1 MKNKSKESIKT
12 IDSLIDPENA
22 EELQRTKTDIE
33 TYIKKIQNLIKNENQ
48 NKKDGNTRR
57 SRKEAELMG
66 LTEDLYKQYQ
76 SLFAQYD
83 YVIGKVVSHKKNKKS
98 SVSSADSEEEFF
110 SSEEVDGS
118 NRRRSS
124 EKEQKYVSDTV
135 KQEPDRGD
143 NRDGKDLNQ
152 NIDAAESERKL
163 TSLMEEMKSLSN
175 DKMDLQLQIESQA
188 NEVKQISIKNT
199 ELHNHVMEL
208 ESLLKEKQDVVSK
221 LEAKLDNSEE
231 QSKSNIGKLMA
242 QVNDLVLETKTLRTE
257 KDEMEEKIK
266 CDKKETSNEREDL
279 MKKLKVMQEKLDS
292 QEKLNKELET
302 KMEGKGEEISQFLIQ
317 IENLKANLA
326 ETKST
331 EQTMM
336 EEKADLLARLNDME
350 LELEIQRN
358 QTKKLEEQLRDTNYE
373 IKQMTNEN
381 KSLQDRNDE
390 LKAAMT
396 QRGEDISSFLME
408 NNSDENGASMEI
420 MALKAEVNE
429 MRLDLDNLNEHKT
442 KLEIQNERNQKEY
455 AESLAKMENLNTK
468 LTTQIAD
475 QAKTIKDQLL
485 TIDRIKAEQKETMI
499 TSSKFRLSQRVAE
512 RKMEELAEKVKRK
525 MEDNIRLLH
534 QRIHVAEQLNNENKN
549 SCKLIMLRYEQENK
563 ILGEK
568 VVFYENELESLKG
581 AATASEVTHSPVIDL
596 KGFEFEAAL
605 NGLDA
610 AVAKVEEHR
619 ECVVKNVSKML
630 YEVQFAKDWIKNMN
644 VEMKQLKDNV
654 DCLTTLLNQKEEQGL
669 LLRDKVWNL
678 EATVSKEGGEKLNLT
693 NAVNQLEKKVAK
705 LEKNLKE
712 KDEDLDSLGEKKR
725 EAIRQLCLVVEFHRD
740 RCNYLMKLVTNMR
753 VNKKKK

>member
-1 MKNKSKESIKT
+1 
-12 IDSLIDPENA
+12 
-22 EELQRTKTDIE
+22 
-33 TYIKKIQNLIKNENQ
+33 
-48 NKKDGNTRR
+48 
-57 SRKEAELMG
+57 MG

-83 YVIGKVVSHKKNKKS
+83 YVIGKVVSHKRNHKS
-98 SVSSADSEEEFF
+98 SVSSADSESEEFF

-124 EKEQKYVSDTV
+124 EKEQKYVSDIIR
-135 KQEPDRGD
+135 Q
-143 NRDGKDLNQ
+143 DLNQ
-152 NIDAAESERKL
+152 NIEATESERHL
-163 TSLMEEMKSLSN
+163 TLLMEEMKSLSN
-175 DKMDLQLQIESQA
+175 DKMDLELQIESQA
-188 NEVKQISIKNT
+188 NEVKQLSIKNT
-199 ELHNHVMEL
+199 DLHNHVMEL
-208 ESLLKEKQDVVSK
+208 ESLLKEKQGVVSN

-231 QSKSNIGKLMA
+231 QAKSNIAKLMA
-242 QVNDLVLETKTLRTE
+242 QVNELVLETKSLRTE

-266 CDKKETSNEREDL
+266 CDKNEASTERDDL
-279 MKKLKVMQEKLDS
+279 MEKLNIMQQKLDS
-292 QEKLNKELET
+292 QGNLNKELET
-302 KMEGKGEEISQFLIQ
+302 QMEGKREEISQFVIQ

-331 EQTMM
+331 EQTMT
-336 EEKADLLARLNDME
+336 EEKKDLLARLNDME

-358 QTKKLEEQLRDTNYE
+358 QTNKMEEQLRDTSYE
-373 IKQMTNEN
+373 IKQLMNEN

-396 QRGEDISSFLME
+396 ERGEEISSFLRE

-429 MRLDLDNLNEHKT
+429 MRLELDNLNEQKT

-468 LTTQIAD
+468 LTNQIED
-475 QAKTIKDQLL
+475 QEKTIKDQLS
-485 TIDRIKAEQKETMI
+485 TIDRINAEQKETI
-499 TSSKFRLSQRVAE
+499 IASNKFRLSQRMAE
-512 RKMEELAEKVKRK
+512 RKMEELAEKVKTK

-549 SCKLIMLRYEQENK
+549 SCKLTMMRYEQENK

-568 VVFYENELESLKG
+568 VAFYENELERLKG
-581 AATASEVTHSPVIDL
+581 IATTTASEVIHSPVIDL

-619 ECVVKNVSKML
+619 ECVVNNVSKML
-630 YEVQFAKDWIKNMN
+630 FEVQFAKDWIKNMN

-654 DCLTTLLNQKEEQGL
+654 DCLTTLLNEKEEQEL

-693 NAVNQLEKKVAK
+693 NAVNQLEKKVVK

-753 VNKKKK
+753 MNKKI

>member
-1 MKNKSKESIKT
+1 
-12 IDSLIDPENA
+12 
-22 EELQRTKTDIE
+22 
-33 TYIKKIQNLIKNENQ
+33 
-48 NKKDGNTRR
+48 
-57 SRKEAELMG
+57 MG

-83 YVIGKVVSHKKNKKS
+83 YVIGKVVSHKRNKKT
-98 SVSSADSEEEFF
+98 SVSSADSEEFF

-124 EKEQKYVSDTV
+124 EKEQKHVSDTL

-143 NRDGKDLNQ
+143 NLNQ
-152 NIDAAESERKL
+152 NIEATESEIPL
-163 TSLMEEMKSLSN
+163 TSLMEEVKSLSN
-175 DKMDLQLQIESQA
+175 DKMDLELQIESQA
-188 NEVKQISIKNT
+188 NEDKQLSIKNT

-208 ESLLKEKQDVVSK
+208 ESLLKEKQSVISD
-221 LEAKLDNSEE
+221 LEVKLDNSEE
-231 QSKSNIGKLMA
+231 QAKSNIVKLMA
-242 QVNDLVLETKTLRTE
+242 QVNDLALETKSLRTQ

-266 CDKKETSNEREDL
+266 CDKNEASTEREDL
-279 MKKLKVMQEKLDS
+279 MEKLNIMQQKLDS
-292 QEKLNKELET
+292 QGNLNNELET
-302 KMEGKGEEISQFLIQ
+302 
-317 IENLKANLA
+317 LKASLA

-336 EEKADLLARLNDME
+336 EEKKDLVARLNDME

-358 QTKKLEEQLRDTNYE
+358 QTNKLEEQLRDKSYE
-373 IKQMTNEN
+373 IKQLMNEN

-396 QRGEDISSFLME
+396 ERREEISSFLRE
-408 NNSDENGASMEI
+408 NNSDENGTSMEI

-429 MRLDLDNLNEHKT
+429 MRLDLDNLNEQKT

-468 LTTQIAD
+468 LTTQIED
-475 QAKTIKDQLL
+475 QEKTIKDQLS
-485 TIDRIKAEQKETMI
+485 TIARINAEQKETI
-499 TSSKFRLSQRVAE
+499 LTSHKFRLNQRMAE

-549 SCKLIMLRYEQENK
+549 SCKLTKMRYEQENK

-568 VVFYENELESLKG
+568 VAFYENELEKLKG
-581 AATASEVTHSPVIDL
+581 DATDSEVTHSPVIDL
-596 KGFEFEAAL
+596 KGFEFESAL

-619 ECVVKNVSKML
+619 ECVVNNVSKML
-630 YEVQFAKDWIKNMN
+630 YEVQFAKDWIKTMN

-654 DCLTTLLNQKEEQGL
+654 DYLTTLLNQKEEQEL

-693 NAVNQLEKKVAK
+693 NAVNQLEKKVGK

-740 RCNYLMKLVTNMR
+740 RCNYLMKLVTNMK

>member
-1 MKNKSKESIKT
+1 MRHNNTYLST
-12 IDSLIDPENA
+12 I
-22 EELQRTKTDIE
+22 DIE

>member
-188 NEVKQISIKNT
+188 NEVKQLSIKNT

-242 QVNDLVLETKTLRTE
+242 QVNELVLETKTLRTE

>member
-1 MKNKSKESIKT
+1 
-12 IDSLIDPENA
+12 
-22 EELQRTKTDIE
+22 
-33 TYIKKIQNLIKNENQ
+33 
-48 NKKDGNTRR
+48 
-57 SRKEAELMG
+57 MG

-83 YVIGKVVSHKKNKKS
+83 YVIGKVVSHKRNHKS
-98 SVSSADSEEEFF
+98 SVSSADSESEEFF

-124 EKEQKYVSDTV
+124 EKEQKYVSDIIR
-135 KQEPDRGD
+135 Q
-143 NRDGKDLNQ
+143 DLNQ
-152 NIDAAESERKL
+152 NIEATESERHL
-163 TSLMEEMKSLSN
+163 TLLMEEMKSLSN
-175 DKMDLQLQIESQA
+175 DKMDLELQIESQA
-188 NEVKQISIKNT
+188 NEVKQLSIKNT
-199 ELHNHVMEL
+199 DLHNHVMEL
-208 ESLLKEKQDVVSK
+208 ESLLKEKQGVVSN

-231 QSKSNIGKLMA
+231 QAKSNIAKLMA
-242 QVNDLVLETKTLRTE
+242 QVNELVLETKSLRTE

-266 CDKKETSNEREDL
+266 CDKNEASTERDDL
-279 MKKLKVMQEKLDS
+279 MEKLNIMQQKLDS
-292 QEKLNKELET
+292 QGNLNKELET
-302 KMEGKGEEISQFLIQ
+302 QMEGKREEISQFIIQ

-326 ETKST
+326 ETKTT
-331 EQTMM
+331 EQTMT
-336 EEKADLLARLNDME
+336 EEKKDLLARLNDME

-358 QTKKLEEQLRDTNYE
+358 QTNKMEEQLRDTSYE
-373 IKQMTNEN
+373 IKQLMNEN

-396 QRGEDISSFLME
+396 ERGEEISSFLRE

-429 MRLDLDNLNEHKT
+429 MRLELDNLNEQKT

-468 LTTQIAD
+468 LTDQIED
-475 QAKTIKDQLL
+475 QEKTIKDQLS
-485 TIDRIKAEQKETMI
+485 TIDRINAEQKETI
-499 TSSKFRLSQRVAE
+499 IASNKFRLSQRMAE
-512 RKMEELAEKVKRK
+512 RKMEELAEKVKTK

-549 SCKLIMLRYEQENK
+549 SCKLTMMRYEQENK

-568 VVFYENELESLKG
+568 VAFYENELERLKG
-581 AATASEVTHSPVIDL
+581 VATTTATASEVIHSPVIDL

-619 ECVVKNVSKML
+619 ECVVNNVSKML
-630 YEVQFAKDWIKNMN
+630 FEVQFAKDWIKNMN

-654 DCLTTLLNQKEEQGL
+654 DCLTTLLNEKEEQEL

-693 NAVNQLEKKVAK
+693 NAVNQLEKKVVK

-725 EAIRQLCLVVEFHRD
+725 EAIRQLCLVVEFHRE

-753 VNKKKK
+753 VNKKI

>member
-1 MKNKSKESIKT
+1 MINDQSKESIK
-12 IDSLIDPENA
+12 IFDSLIDPENA

-33 TYIKKIQNLIKNENQ
+33 TYITKIQNLIKNENQ
-48 NKKDGNTRR
+48 SKKDGNPRR

-66 LTEDLYKQYQ
+66 LTEDLFKQYQ

-83 YVIGKVVSHKKNKKS
+83 YVIGKVVSHKRNHKS
-98 SVSSADSEEEFF
+98 SVSSADSESEEFF

-124 EKEQKYVSDTV
+124 EKEQKYVSDIIR
-135 KQEPDRGD
+135 Q
-143 NRDGKDLNQ
+143 DLNQ
-152 NIDAAESERKL
+152 NIEATESERHL
-163 TSLMEEMKSLSN
+163 TLLMEEMKSLSN
-175 DKMDLQLQIESQA
+175 DKMDLELQIESQA
-188 NEVKQISIKNT
+188 NEVKQLSIKNT
-199 ELHNHVMEL
+199 DLHNHVMEL
-208 ESLLKEKQDVVSK
+208 ESLLKEKQGVVSN

-231 QSKSNIGKLMA
+231 QAKSNIAKLMA
-242 QVNDLVLETKTLRTE
+242 QVNELVLETKSLRTE

-266 CDKKETSNEREDL
+266 CDKNEASTERDDL
-279 MKKLKVMQEKLDS
+279 MEKLNIMQQKLDS
-292 QEKLNKELET
+292 QGNLNKELET
-302 KMEGKGEEISQFLIQ
+302 QMEGKREEISQFVIQ

-326 ETKST
+326 EMKST
-331 EQTMM
+331 EQTMT
-336 EEKADLLARLNDME
+336 EEKKDLLARLNDME
-350 LELEIQRN
+350 LELKIQRN
-358 QTKKLEEQLRDTNYE
+358 QTNKMEEQLRDTSYE
-373 IKQMTNEN
+373 IKQLMNEN

-396 QRGEDISSFLME
+396 QRGEDISSFLRE

-429 MRLDLDNLNEHKT
+429 MRLELDNLNEQKT

-468 LTTQIAD
+468 LTDQIED
-475 QAKTIKDQLL
+475 QEKTIKDQLS
-485 TIDRIKAEQKETMI
+485 TIDRINAEQKETI
-499 TSSKFRLSQRVAE
+499 IASNKFRLNQRMAE
-512 RKMEELAEKVKRK
+512 RKMEELAEKVKTK

-549 SCKLIMLRYEQENK
+549 SCKLTMMRYEQENK

-568 VVFYENELESLKG
+568 VAFYENELERLKG
-581 AATASEVTHSPVIDL
+581 IATTTASEVIHSPVIDL

-619 ECVVKNVSKML
+619 ECVVNNVSKML
-630 YEVQFAKDWIKNMN
+630 FEVQFAKDWIKNMN

-654 DCLTTLLNQKEEQGL
+654 DCLTTLLNEKEEQEL

-693 NAVNQLEKKVAK
+693 NAVNQLEKKVVK

-753 VNKKKK
+753 MNKKI